1 MNADIERFTKC
12 YYVQITLR
20 IVIMADQ
27 AANTSKMQ
35 KSPLRRTEI
44 QIDG

>member
-20 IVIMADQ
+20 IMIMADQ
-27 AANTSKMQ
+27 ATK
-35 KSPLRRTEI
+35 T
-44 QIDG
+44 